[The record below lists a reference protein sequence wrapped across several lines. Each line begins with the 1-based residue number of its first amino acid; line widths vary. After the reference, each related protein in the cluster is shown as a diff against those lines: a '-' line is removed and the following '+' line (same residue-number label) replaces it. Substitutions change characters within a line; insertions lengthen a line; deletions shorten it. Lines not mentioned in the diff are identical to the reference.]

1 MRRQAMTVI
10 LGALVL
16 GGCASHT
23 YAPGPGLSA
32 ADLGPDSARCRL
44 LAQGTRP
51 DTSFEASGSPN
62 FVAATPGAAL
72 IVGTIATVVHDSE
85 TFDDCM
91 QARGWRVADGMT
103 NRPGAAQP
111 AAETQ
116 AIPRQAIQQEA
127 LAPPAALAPVDR
139 DRADRAARAQQAAE
153 AWLAAQDV
161 LNQPGSNRAK
171 RSVYAVLCD
180 AGDRS
185 ACFMLGTMYRST
197 D

>member
-1 MRRQAMTVI
+1 MRRHAITVI

-44 LAQGTRP
+44 QAQGTRP

-62 FVAATPGAAL
+62 FVAAASGAAL
-72 IVGTIATVVHDSE
+72 VVGAVATVVHDSE

-91 QARGWRVADGMT
+91 QARGWRVSDGMT
-103 NRPGAAQP
+103 SGPGAAQP

-116 AIPRQAIQQEA
+116 AVPRQAIQQET
-127 LAPPAALAPVDR
+127 LAPPTGLAPDDR

-161 LNQPGSNRAK
+161 LNQAGSTKAK

-185 ACFMLGTMYRST
+185 ACFMLVTLYRPT